1 MKEQLAE
8 YAHNQWSGWMKYL
21 FSKCEMPIHN
31 TQGGVIIPQWAVE
44 RWMRQMNTEY
54 KNLSEEEK
62 ESDRKEADG
71 MILIMEKYIRC
82 RSAKLKERQ
91 KV

>member
-1 MKEQLAE
+1 
-8 YAHNQWSGWMKYL
+8 
-21 FSKCEMPIHN
+21 MPIHN

-71 MILIMEKYIRC
+71 MILIMENYNGNF
-82 RSAKLKERQ
+82 
-91 KV
+91 